1 MKKLSEYITHQQYSK
16 QIDEMVKAINGEQF
30 DESVFENSTEKSFGD
45 ILFAAVSLSSPV
57 NESESKTIFDYIRDA
72 QHGVEVDEGVIGA
85 AVGTLVGATLGPR
98 LGQAMCNVL
107 GITKGPL
114 YDLLCSRLV
123 TTAIA
128 LKLGMRA

>member
-1 MKKLSEYITHQQYSK
+1 MNNVSEYIRESIRSRQTDQLARAIRGEEYSEE
-16 QIDEMVKAINGEQF
+16 I
-30 DESVFENSTEKSFGD
+30 FE
-45 ILFAAVSLSSPV
+45 AVSAEDFTKVLFDAIASTDSV
-57 NESESKTIFDYIRDA
+57 NESSKNIIDCIRDA
-72 QHGVEVDEGVIGA
+72 QNGSEVDEGVLGA
-85 AVGTLVGATLGPR
+85 AVGTVLGATIGPR